1 METIED
7 EIEMIKC
14 RQLEILKA
22 YKEVKKTCNVFE
34 RGGLKELNELA
45 HQLKDLVT
53 RGRAAKDEKRRLVR
67 AILTQH
73 LEESRVKKIIS
84 VEKIISFKKIIS
96 GESKQQLD
104 PPSSLG
110 EQKPSEEKTF
120 RPEEPL
126 QPFSTPDDTLISD
139 ASDDDSV
146 SNLKTDVPVS
156 NKVFSKTTNEKIQN
170 STSMEHG
177 PLVFKQTLLMGYDPP
192 VIMLKGY
199 DLPIFG
205 GVKHDRAP
213 VHQVKDQRF
222 ASKLLGT
229 RYDRDNPDHV
239 LEPRNVVTVPSA
251 A

>member
-7 EIEMIKC
+7 EIEMIKS
-14 RQLEILKA
+14 RQREILKA
-22 YKEVKKTCNVFE
+22 YEEVKKTLNVFE
-34 RGGLKELNELA
+34 RGGLKEHNEIA
-45 HQLKDLVT
+45 HQLKDLLT
-53 RGRAAKDEKRRLVR
+53 RGRAAKDEKRRLIR
-67 AILTQH
+67 AILTRH
-73 LEESRVKKIIS
+73 L
-84 VEKIISFKKIIS
+84 EKIISFKKIIS

-126 QPFSTPDDTLISD
+126 QPFSTLDDTLISD

-146 SNLKTDVPVS
+146 SNLMTDAPVS

-239 LEPRNVVTVPSA
+239 LEPRNVVMVPSA

>member
-7 EIEMIKC
+7 EIEMIKS
-14 RQLEILKA
+14 RQREILKA
-22 YKEVKKTCNVFE
+22 YEEVKKTLNVFE
-34 RGGLKELNELA
+34 RGGLKEHNEIA
-45 HQLKDLVT
+45 HQLKDLLT

-67 AILTQH
+67 AILTRH
-73 LEESRVKKIIS
+73 L
-84 VEKIISFKKIIS
+84 EKIISFKKIIS
-96 GESKQQLD
+96 GESKLQRD

-110 EQKPSEEKTF
+110 EQKPSEEKILK
-120 RPEEPL
+120 PELLFPTIPNENI
-126 QPFSTPDDTLISD
+126 LISD

-146 SNLKTDVPVS
+146 SNLMTDAPVS

-205 GVKHDRAP
+205 GVQHDRAP